1 MKITCDRLMLCDALA
16 NVSRAVSSKAALP
29 ALEGILLKAHGGNLS
44 LSGYDLELG
53 ITTSLPASI
62 EEEGELIL
70 NARLFSDMAR
80 KISGETLSL
89 SSDEKLLTVVRSGAA
104 EFTILGMP
112 ASDFPELPS
121 VDSDLS
127 FTLSGA
133 AMKSMIE
140 QTLFAVAVT
149 DTKPAH
155 TGSLFEM
162 DEEAGVI
169 TVVSVDGF
177 RLAMRKEKAE
187 VTQNASFIV
196 PGKTLSE
203 ITKLLKDDDKFV
215 SISLSKKHIVFSI
228 AGYTVIS
235 RLLDGDFLDYK
246 NAIPKTNSSTVTVSV
261 REMVESIE
269 RVSLLITDRLKSP
282 VRCDFAENEVKLSSA
297 TTIGKATDS
306 FPCETEGNSVEIGFN
321 NKYLLDALKACQS
334 DQVRLQ
340 LSGPLAPMKIVPMDG
355 DSFLFLVLPV
365 RLKNE
370 N

>member
-1 MKITCDRLMLCDALA
+1 MKFSCDRQALCDALS

-29 ALEGILLKAHGGNLS
+29 ALEGILLKAQGDKLS

-62 EEEGELIL
+62 EQEGEVIL

-80 KISGETLSL
+80 KISGETLSI
-89 SSDEKLLTVVRSGAA
+89 SCDDKLLTVVNSGAT

-127 FTLSGA
+127 FTLPGA

-155 TGSLFEM
+155 TGTLFEM
-162 DEEAGVI
+162 DESAGQI
-169 TVVSVDGF
+169 TAVSVDGF
-177 RLAMRKEKAE
+177 RLAMRREKAE
-187 VTQNASFIV
+187 IPQNATFIV

-215 SISLSKKHIVFSI
+215 SISLSKKHIVFEI
-228 AGYTVIS
+228 EGYLVIS
-235 RLLDGDFLDYK
+235 RLLDGEFLDYK
-246 NAIPKTNSSTVTVSV
+246 NAIPKNSSTTVTISV

-282 VRCDFAENEVKLSSA
+282 VRCEFAENEVRLSSA

-306 FPCETEGNSVEIGFN
+306 FPCETKGNSVEIGFN

-334 DQVRLQ
+334 DQVKLE
-340 LSGPLAPMKIVPMDG
+340 LSGPLAPMKVVPMDG

>member
-1 MKITCDRLMLCDALA
+1 MKLTCDRQSLCDVLS

-29 ALEGILLKAHGGNLS
+29 ALEGILLKAQGDKLF

-53 ITTSLPASI
+53 ITTSLPATI
-62 EEEGELIL
+62 EQEGELIL

-80 KISGETLSL
+80 KISGETLSI
-89 SSDEKLLTVVRSGAA
+89 SCDEKLLTVVRSGAT

-112 ASDFPELPS
+112 ASDFPELPT

-127 FTLSGA
+127 FTLPGA

-162 DEEAGVI
+162 DEQSGQI

-187 VTQNASFIV
+187 IPQNATFIV

-215 SISLSKKHIVFSI
+215 SVSLSKKHIIFEI

-235 RLLDGDFLDYK
+235 RLLDGEFLDYK
-246 NAIPKTNSSTVTVSV
+246 NAIPKNSSTTVKVSV
-261 REMVESIE
+261 REMTESIE

-282 VRCDFAENEVKLSSA
+282 VRCSFADNEVHLSSA

-306 FPCETEGNSVEIGFN
+306 FSCEMEGNSVEIGFN

-334 DQVRLQ
+334 DQVQLQ
-340 LSGPLAPMKIVPMDG
+340 LSGPLAPMKVVPMNG